1 VADLQARNRAL
12 EQTSAVSNGAQAA
25 ASVVP
30 TGDAAVVAVR
40 AAEAEV
46 RAGRAEADAASLR
59 GELELLRGAV
69 RGSECSVK
77 GVRTLKLLQLMLLT
91 R

>member
-1 VADLQARNRAL
+1 MADLQARNRAL

-25 ASVVP
+25 APLVP

-69 RGSECSVK
+69 HASDCNVRGM
-77 GVRTLKLLQLMLLT
+77 RTLKPLY
-91 R
+91 